1 MRFFAINWIYY
12 KPWNYSTIIYSN
24 VFNEILDKNVT
35 LGIYVPPGLVQDWE
49 SRLESS
55 VGRNE
60 NIEI

>member
-1 MRFFAINWIYY
+1 MNHG
-12 KPWNYSTIIYSN
+12 NCSTIIYLN
-24 VFNEILDKNVT
+24 AFNEILDKNVI
-35 LGIYVPPGLVQDWE
+35 LDIYIPPGLVQDWE